1 MSDADEFL
9 RKYLEG
15 IRSQYNNS
23 GFEPEYAAGDMRTV
37 KVPCRDGVELT
48 ADIYTPV
55 TKGPHPTIVVRCPYP
70 QQVELWKL
78 HGEELTKR
86 GYALVCE
93 WCRGTYTSGGVWEP
107 NVNERNDGAD
117 LLDWLET
124 QDWIETIGLW
134 GTSYLSLTC
143 WVLADIATPKVAS
156 ICANHYG
163 TDRFSSAYQKGS
175 FRCDVLT
182 AWAMQNAGH
191 LVDADYLES
200 SLHLPQ
206 MTVDEDMWGGR
217 LDWYRD
223 WISHPQGED
232 SYWDEDFW
240 GLLKR
245 IPANVKVPMF
255 INEGWFDHHLGSALT
270 GYASLNPSVKEH
282 SWLRIGCWNHY
293 FNNPL
298 EGLEPA
304 NLDATEVPSAL
315 EWFDLTLK
323 KHQTP
328 ERKVEYYEVGDDSWH
343 TVAQWPLPAD
353 SVEEHRLFLDSSSEG
368 ESDSNAYALVA
379 SPQEETG
386 SLQYD
391 YDPANPV
398 ATRGGEALL
407 TTMKEIGARIQPEPG
422 YRDDVLSFVTAPL
435 DQDMHIQGSIS
446 VELYVSSSAPD
457 TAFTA
462 KLMCVDP
469 DGTARNYR
477 SSITTIALDE
487 PGAEPYEPGDV
498 RKVSVRMWDICW
510 KVPAGSRIRCDIASS
525 DFPQYS
531 VHTNRAG
538 LWSEQTGCDVATQA
552 IYTGMQTP
560 SSIVLPVVA

>member
-55 TKGPHPTIVVRCPYP
+55 TQGPHPTIVVRCPYP

-191 LVDADYLES
+191 PVDADYLES

-328 ERKVEYYEVGDDSWH
+328 ERKVEYYEIGDDSWH

-353 SVEEHRLFLDSSSEG
+353 SVEEHRLFLDSSSKG

-379 SPQEETG
+379 SPQEKTG

-407 TTMKEIGARIQPEPG
+407 TTMKEIGARIQSEPG

-435 DQDMHIQGSIS
+435 DQDVHIQGSIS

-487 PGAEPYEPGDV
+487 PGAEPYEPDDV

>member
-191 LVDADYLES
+191 PVDADYLES

-298 EGLEPA
+298 EGLKPA

-386 SLQYD
+386 TLQYD

-435 DQDMHIQGSIS
+435 DQDVHIQGSIS

>member
-15 IRSQYNNS
+15 IRNQYNNS
-23 GFEPEYAAGDMRTV
+23 EFEPEYTAGSMSTV

-55 TKGPHPTIVVRCPYP
+55 MQGPYPTIVVRCPYP

-93 WCRGTYTSGGVWEP
+93 WCRGTYTSGGTWEP

-124 QDWIETIGLW
+124 QDWIETVGLW

-191 LVDADYLES
+191 PVDADYLES

-232 SYWDEDFW
+232 SYWDEGFW
-240 GLLKR
+240 GLLKQ

-270 GYASLNPSVKEH
+270 GYATLNPAIKEH

-304 NLDATEVPSAL
+304 NLDVTEVPSAL

-323 KHQTP
+323 QHRIP

-343 TVAQWPLPAD
+343 TVTQWPLPSD
-353 SVEEHRLFLDSSSEG
+353 SVEERRLFLDSSADTEPG
-368 ESDSNAYALVA
+368 SNAYALVEH
-379 SPQEETG
+379 PQEEPG
-386 SLQYD
+386 ALRYD

-398 ATRGGEALL
+398 ATSGGEALL

-422 YRDDVLSFVTAPL
+422 YRDDVLSFVTAPF
-435 DQDMHIQGSIS
+435 DQDVHIQGSIS
-446 VELYVSSSAPD
+446 VELYVSSTAPD

-487 PGAEPYEPGDV
+487 PGAEPYEPGSV

-538 LWSEQTGCDVATQA
+538 LWSEQTGSDVASQT
-552 IYTGMQTP
+552 IYTGSQTP
-560 SSIVLPVVA
+560 SSIVLPVLA

>member
-15 IRSQYNNS
+15 IRNQYNNS
-23 GFEPEYAAGDMRTV
+23 GFEPDYAAGSMRTV
-37 KVPCRDGVELT
+37 KVPCRDGAELT

-55 TKGPHPTIVVRCPYP
+55 TQGPYPTIVVRCPYP

-191 LVDADYLES
+191 PVDADYLES

-232 SYWDEDFW
+232 SYWDEGFW
-240 GLLKR
+240 GLLKQ

-270 GYASLNPSVKEH
+270 GYASLNPDIKEH

-323 KHQTP
+323 KHRVP

-343 TVAQWPLPAD
+343 TVAQWPLPSD
-353 SVEEHRLFLDSSSEG
+353 SIEERRLFLDSSADAEPG
-368 ESDSNAYALVA
+368 SNVYALVDR
-379 SPQEETG
+379 PQEESG
-386 SLQYD
+386 ALRYD

-435 DQDMHIQGSIS
+435 DRDMHIQGSIS
-446 VELYVSSSAPD
+446 VELYVSSTAPD

-487 PGAEPYEPGDV
+487 PGAEAYEPGDV

-538 LWSEQTGCDVATQA
+538 LWSEQIGSDVASQT
-552 IYTGMQTP
+552 IYTGSRTP